1 MADQEIIFWITIIIL
16 ILSSASFSLLIL
28 SFFAFKDGIHSHNP
42 PTPKENPK
50 RFKKVLN
57 KDGRTMVLRDRL
69 KPVYN
74 DDEKLYRDEISQS

>member
-1 MADQEIIFWITIIIL
+1 MADHEIIFWLAVIIL
-16 ILSSASFSLLIL
+16 ILSSASFAMLIL
-28 SFFAFKDGIHSHNP
+28 SFFAFRDGFQRHNP
-42 PTPKENPK
+42 PTPKENTK

-57 KDGRTMVLRDRL
+57 RDGRTMVLRDRL